1 MRYLVIAG
9 HPSSLNFAVGI
20 DEQSEVAA
28 LAKVSSIEQERGYIN
43 AMFLIDLEGKDI
55 KRLYRSSDDE
65 WGVSDTAFN
74 MIGIETTDEWFEGL
88 EKQGEA

>member
-20 DEQSEVAA
+20 DEQSEVDA
-28 LAKVSSIEQERGYIN
+28 LARVSSIEQEQGYIN
-43 AMFLIDLEGKDI
+43 AMFLIDLESKDI

-65 WGVSDTAFN
+65 WGVSDTAFSR
-74 MIGIETTDEWFEGL
+74 IGVETPDEWFEQQ
-88 EKQGEA
+88 EQ